1 MPQTD
6 AQEPDAT
13 IDQHAIGEWLE
24 WLSEKSPTPG
34 GGSVAA
40 LVGAIGAALG
50 SMVVAY
56 TRGKKA
62 FADAEPELGE
72 TSKRLDRLR
81 FVLLALADE
90 DARAY
95 STLNELM
102 RLAEDDPRRVEH
114 WTQAV
119 RDAIDVPRAGVA
131 SGASLASLLESLAG
145 SSNPWLGSDLAIA
158 ADLAAVAAAAFA
170 WNVRVNLPQ
179 LEAGEQSAAI
189 EAETDRLVARARES
203 ADRVTRIV
211 REQSSD

>member
-1 MPQTD
+1 MPTP
-6 AQEPDAT
+6 EPDQPLTT
-13 IDQHAIGEWLE
+13 IDQYTIGGWLE
-24 WLSEKSPTPG
+24 RLGEKSPTPG

-40 LVGAIGAALG
+40 LVGAVGAALG

-62 FADAEPELGE
+62 FAEHEPELSE
-72 TSKRLDRLR
+72 SAKRLDRLR

-102 RLAEDDPRRVEH
+102 RLPEDDPRRLEH

-131 SGASLASLLESLAG
+131 SGASLASLLERLAG
-145 SSNPWLGSDLAIA
+145 RSNPWLGSDLAIA
-158 ADLAAVAAAAFA
+158 AELAAVAAGAFA

-179 LEAGEQSAAI
+179 LEEGEQTAAI
-189 EAETDRLVARARES
+189 EAETDRLVAQAHKS
-203 ADRVTRIV
+203 AQRVTQIV
-211 REQSSD
+211 REQSQA